1 MSLNSISPSMKFAT
15 SLQPLVVVYFPRFSD
30 AVRDVLE
37 IIVPRYPGCRA
48 IARSGSNVETSR
60 YAALWDHE
68 HRCALL
74 VVREALDSDAKCT
87 RAIQIALQSA
97 PERPG
102 ALLIIEPDSRY
113 HEKSDRLAWQMT
125 AAIADLQVI
134 EYDPSWK
141 QSPPRIR

>member
-1 MSLNSISPSMKFAT
+1 MKFAT
-15 SLQPLVVVYFPRFSD
+15 SLQPLVVIYFPRFSD

-37 IIVPRYPGCRA
+37 TILPRFPGCRA
-48 IARSGSNVETSR
+48 IARSSSDHETSQ

-68 HRCALL
+68 HVCALL
-74 VVREALDSDAKCT
+74 VVREAVDGDTKCAS
-87 RAIQIALQSA
+87 AIQIALQSA

-102 ALLIIEPDSRY
+102 VLLIIEPDSRN
-113 HEKSDRLAWQMT
+113 HVKSDRLSWQIT
-125 AAIADLQVI
+125 SAIADLQVI